1 MKKETYKEKTMIYEG
16 LRNNG
21 KSAVYFYFDK
31 KTNKIVGKAMF
42 FKRNK
47 DVTRFPVGMI
57 IDVLT
62 NGKSF
67 RFSSAKWG
75 KIWDDSEE
83 VKEMVLNDE
92 INKKSIAIKREENR
106 FKKEHSEIWQE
117 MTIKEAYRTLAL
129 LHGKKRI
136 NAIALILGHLGL

>member
-16 LRNNG
+16 LRSDG
-21 KSAVYFYFDK
+21 KSAVFFSFDK

-42 FKRNK
+42 FKRSK

-75 KIWDDSEE
+75 KIWDSEE

-117 MTIKEAYRTLAL
+117 MTIKEAYRSLAL
-129 LHGKKRI
+129 LHGKKKI